1 MNETKPVPLPP
12 DEVSGRL
19 EQLPGWTM
27 QENKLVKSFTFDD
40 FVGAVRFVDRLTEVA
55 EQQGHHPD
63 LFVTWGKVTVELSSH
78 AAGGITEA
86 DFRLAAALDN
96 L

>member
-1 MNETKPVPLPP
+1 MSETKTPLTS
-12 DEVSGRL
+12 EEISKRL
-19 EQLPGWTM
+19 EQIQGWTM
-27 QENKLVKSFTFDD
+27 QEGKLTKSFDFDD

-63 LFVTWGKVTVELSSH
+63 LFVTWGKVKVELSTH
-78 AAGGITEA
+78 AAAGITDA